1 MEGGG
6 APAGEEAPSAEAPSA
21 EASSSSDRFVAS
33 QPAGQ
38 EEEEEEAAA
47 APGPAAAAPG
57 ACLQRLHILP
67 FAEAAA
73 RLGDRSRIEFIAPE
87 LRRRR
92 DGQEVLRRGDLI
104 RHEGCEFAV
113 IKCEPD
119 EGMLHPDTDYFVD
132 GEPLVDFKKIQFT
145 AWGPDEEMTSEALFS
160 NFIVDHFKG
169 EYAPHGNPEST
180 RVRLFYCNQMF
191 QIGNTCFQVE
201 ATEPAGLGV
210 VSTQTEIFATWD
222 QTPEFDKVHIVPFY
236 DTLPRAYDFDIFGDY
251 LRPYLKRYEWKKFS
265 RDELFTWQGVQFKV
279 VAVDPADATARIGKS
294 TTIYPRATLAALGG
308 LSLRAHGTQQHREN
322 LEVSELEVR
331 GDELR
336 GGVTKHEPD
345 AASYEGGD
353 AQHELDAVGYNL
365 GRPATESGV
374 ARHEPDAIGYEERVQ
389 QAVARVGLQWQRQW
403 QQAVA
408 PAIYTRCSYD
418 VDWRVLQGHMKQVQ
432 RAIANLAETELIGR
446 SMPIRRYQMA

>member
-1 MEGGG
+1 
-6 APAGEEAPSAEAPSA
+6 
-21 EASSSSDRFVAS
+21 VAS

-38 EEEEEEAAA
+38 EEEEAAA

-67 FAEAAA
+67 FAEADA

-119 EGMLHPDTDYFVD
+119 EGVLHPDTDYFVD

-294 TTIYPRATLAALGG
+294 TTIYCEGALHPSLRNLLPPELLSQVSQLPTGLQMLLLQSQRTTRELEDIVSQRRGLFEETLADVERLSWPPAEPTSQSSCMICLGDF
-308 LSLRAHGTQQHREN
+308 QI
-322 LEVSELEVR
+322 
-331 GDELR
+331 GDECRRLPCRHVFHSSCVEEWLR
-336 GGVTKHEPD
+336 
-345 AASYEGGD
+345 
-353 AQHELDAVGYNL
+353 
-365 GRPATESGV
+365 
-374 ARHEPDAIGYEERVQ
+374 
-389 QAVARVGLQWQRQW
+389 
-403 QQAVA
+403 
-408 PAIYTRCSYD
+408 RCTD
-418 VDWRVLQGHMKQVQ
+418 CPICKDNVD
-432 RAIANLAETELIGR
+432 RAIR
-446 SMPIRRYQMA
+446 HY